1 MGDRKPIG
9 VAYRDQDIDGGE
21 IGRNDPQV
29 RAWYAGLCDRRAGLL
44 FVRV

>member
-21 IGRNDPQV
+21 IGRNDPQLV
-29 RAWYAGLCDRRAGLL
+29 RGKAKKNPNMAY
-44 FVRV
+44 